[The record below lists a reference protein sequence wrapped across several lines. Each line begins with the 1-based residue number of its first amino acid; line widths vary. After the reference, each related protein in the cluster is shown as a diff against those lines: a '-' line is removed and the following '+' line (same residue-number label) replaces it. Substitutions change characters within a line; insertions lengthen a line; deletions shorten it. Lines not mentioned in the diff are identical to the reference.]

1 MGCFHLEKFFLVWD
15 NNTHT
20 HTHHMITMS
29 AVDIK
34 NANLTQQIIMYYN
47 FYIIKLS
54 SSSGVRV

>member
-1 MGCFHLEKFFLVWD
+1 
-15 NNTHT
+15 
-20 HTHHMITMS
+20 MITMS